1 MTKLNNN
8 NNNNNNNQVKKLKM
22 QIKNLII
29 KQKKGI

>member
-1 MTKLNNN
+1 MTKL

>member
-1 MTKLNNN
+1 MTKL

-22 QIKNLII
+22 QIKNPII

>member
-1 MTKLNNN
+1 MTKLN

>member
-1 MTKLNNN
+1 MTKLN

-22 QIKNLII
+22 QINNPII